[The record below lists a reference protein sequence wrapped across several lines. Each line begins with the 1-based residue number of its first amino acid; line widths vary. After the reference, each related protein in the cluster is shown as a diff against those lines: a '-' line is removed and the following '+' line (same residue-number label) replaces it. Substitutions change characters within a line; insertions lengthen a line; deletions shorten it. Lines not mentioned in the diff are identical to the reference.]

1 MNPNYIPRSVF
12 DVLKQVME
20 VIPDTEVNLIKALI
34 KFKDKELYYMAPELL
49 IGGEAWEPFIYILNN
64 FIPDKN
70 EKWQIEI
77 KDILEKK
84 LN

>member
-1 MNPNYIPRSVF
+1 MNNNYVPRSVF
-12 DVLKQVME
+12 DVLKQVIK
-20 VIPDTEVNLIKALI
+20 VIPNTEVNLISAL
-34 KFKDKELYYMAPELL
+34 KNYKDKELNYMAPELL

-77 KDILEKK
+77 KDILENK
-84 LN
+84 N